1 MCHRIILF
9 LLCCMFNVCA
19 ETDMEQLMAT
29 MTIEQKIG
37 QLFMVA
43 SVSDISINQMFMQR
57 TPYQVNPDYIKNM
70 ITEYYVGGVIF
81 LGDAT
86 QDTMHKTVHE
96 FQQLAKI
103 PLLIGLDAEWGVAM
117 RVKDGRYFDKND
129 ILGQLSN
136 EEVFEIAQE
145 IGKDCKELGVH
156 INFAPVV
163 DINTNPDNP
172 IIGARSFG
180 NDKDNVAQKGIAYMQ
195 GLQSVGVLSCA
206 KHFPGHGDT
215 NVDSHLQLPILNHN
229 KNRLYAIEI
238 SPFIQMIKSNVPA
251 IMMGH
256 LSAPAL
262 DETGTPASVS
272 KKIIQKILRDE
283 LGFDGLVITDGLGMR
298 ALTDH
303 YESGVLELNALLAGN
318 DILLCPVDLP
328 KAIDCIKIAIK
339 DGLVSIEQIDEHV
352 RRILNAK
359 NKVIIEK

>member
-1 MCHRIILF
+1 MYSRKVFFLF
-9 LLCCMFNVCA
+9 CCMFNVCA
-19 ETDMEQLMAT
+19 EIDIEQLMAS

-43 SVSDISINQMFMQR
+43 AISDLSMNQIFMQR
-57 TPYQVNPDYIKNM
+57 TPYKIDPDYIKKL
-70 ITEYYVGGVIF
+70 IREYHIGGVIF
-81 LGDAT
+81 LGNAT
-86 QDTMHKTVHE
+86 QDTMRKRVYE

-117 RVKDGRYFDKND
+117 RVKDGRCFDKNET
-129 ILGQLSN
+129 LGQLSN

-145 IGKDCKELGVH
+145 IGRDCKDLGVH

-180 NDKDNVAQKGIAYMQ
+180 NDTINVAQKGIAYMQ

-215 NVDSHLQLPILNHN
+215 DVDSHLQLPILNHD
-229 KNRLYAIEI
+229 KERLYAIEL
-238 SPFIQMIKSNVPA
+238 SPFIHMIQKKVPA

-256 LSAPAL
+256 LSVPAL
-262 DETGTPASVS
+262 DETGVPASLS
-272 KKIIQKILRDE
+272 KKIIQKLLREE
-283 LGFDGLVITDGLGMR
+283 LEFDGLVITDGLGMR

-303 YESGVLELNALLAGN
+303 YESGVLELNSLLAGN

-328 KAIDCIKIAIK
+328 KAFECIKKAIE
-339 DGLVSIEQIDEHV
+339 DGLVSIEQLDEHV

-359 NKVIIEK
+359 NRVIIGK